1 MSDGLDRFACYE
13 LCVQSPR
20 HVSAFVRGVHANNP
34 VVLREDFCGT
44 AALSQGWLEDAARLG
59 EPASAIAVDLDEEV
73 ITRTRRA
80 LLGTNSASLGGG
92 REKAGGRADS
102 SSLQLLHADST
113 KPTNPDP
120 GCDIVF
126 VGNFSIGYLH
136 TRRALIDYLELS
148 RSRLARGNAG
158 FGGGVFVCD
167 TYGGASAFQLGSLT
181 RKHPSRGREIIH
193 YHWQHEEADPLTLMV
208 TNSISFRVEVDGEI
222 IQELPRAFVY
232 RWRLWSIA
240 ELREAMT
247 EAGFASTEV
256 YTDCNIAPGQ
266 APRPVASAELGPDW
280 IALIAARTT

>member
-20 HVSAFVRGVHANNP
+20 HVSAFLRGVHANKP
-34 VVLREDFCGT
+34 IILREDFCGT
-44 AALSQGWLEDAARLG
+44 AALSHRWIEDAARLG
-59 EPASAIAVDLDEEV
+59 EPAAAIAVDLDEEV
-73 ITRTRRA
+73 ITRTRRV
-80 LLGTNSASLGGG
+80 LP
-92 REKAGGRADS
+92 S
-102 SSLQLLHADST
+102 SPSLQLLCADST

-136 TRRALIDYLELS
+136 TRRELVDYLALS

-193 YHWQHEEADPLTLMV
+193 YHWQHEDADPLTSMV
-208 TNSISFRVEVDGEI
+208 TNSISFRVEIDGEI
-222 IQELPRAFVY
+222 VHELPRAFVY

-266 APRPVASAELGPDW
+266 TPRPVATGELPADW
-280 IALIAARTT
+280 IVLIVARTT